1 MNQFYLR
8 YLLVIFYTC
17 LLAPLSAQQLI
28 DVAGTGIP
36 TYSGDN
42 GPALSAS
49 LNSPSAFVVTK
60 NNELWITDI
69 DNHRI
74 RAINIATGIIRT
86 VAGTG
91 VPSFSGDGGAATRAG
106 LNQPKDLV
114 QDNNGN
120 VYFTDIG
127 NARVRKIDINGTIT
141 TVAGNGS
148 QNYSEGANALLTG
161 LPEGGSVAVDPQ
173 GNVYITDNVLRKVLR
188 VDQAT
193 KTIRTFAGNGSG
205 VYSGDGGNAVDAGI
219 PHPHVVR
226 YYPDN
231 SIIVSDIDAHVIRK
245 ISISTGIIQTIIG
258 IGTPGYS
265 GDGGPAKSAQLNLP
279 LDHNIDSAGNIYI
292 ADGDNHVIRRFN
304 AATGEITTIAGTG
317 EPGYDGA
324 NIFYKCSRINVPVAV
339 VWSPDGIVYI
349 GEWIGLRV
357 RKIDPTPVIPTPPV
371 VRLAPLPSPICPGT
385 PLLLRVDR
393 MGGFAGDPHLEWFR
407 NGQSTGLFGPS
418 ASIPTVNNGDIISV
432 RAIGNNNTCGVD
444 SAITSTIPLT
454 IADIIAATAEI
465 RGDSILCPEETT
477 NFTAKSNY
485 RLKDINWTVNNI
497 NSAQGASF
505 QPSGLRDGSVIQFRA
520 VVDTSGC
527 LAGTQVFSR
536 TLTIDVLPAPA
547 LTLSPADT
555 SIEPGNSVTLRSET
569 EPGITQFLWS
579 GTGVLPNGAVT
590 QTVQPERTG
599 TYTVRVTNALGC
611 TQTAEAKI
619 RVIRPV
625 FIPNSFTPNADGKND
640 LFRIPPDTDLELVVL
655 RVFNRFGEMV
665 WETTDQTQGW
675 DGTIK
680 GLPAP
685 VGTYI
690 YQLRYRQ
697 DKIVERKGAVTLIR

>member
-1 MNQFYLR
+1 MNQFYPR
-8 YLLVIFYTC
+8 CLLIIFYTC
-17 LLAPLSAQQLI
+17 MLSPLSAQQLI

-49 LNSPSAFVVTK
+49 LNSPSAFVVTR
-60 NNELWITDI
+60 NNELWIADI

-74 RAINIATGIIRT
+74 RAINLATGIIRT

-91 VPSFSGDGGAATRAG
+91 VPSFSGDGGSATRAG

-120 VYFTDIG
+120 IYFTDIG
-127 NARVRKIDINGTIT
+127 NARVRKIDLNGNIS
-141 TVAGNGS
+141 TVAGNGT

-173 GNVYITDNVLRKVLR
+173 GNVYITDNTLRKILM
-188 VDQAT
+188 VDHVT

-205 VYSGDGGNAVDAGI
+205 VYSGDGGNAVNAGI

-258 IGTPGYS
+258 TGTPGYS
-265 GDGGPAKSAQLNLP
+265 GDGGPAISAQLNLP

-292 ADGDNHVIRRFN
+292 ADGDNHVIRLFR

-339 VWSPDGIVYI
+339 VWSPDGIIYI

-357 RKIDPTPVIPTPPV
+357 RKIDPTPVIPKAPV
-371 VRLAPLPSPICPGT
+371 VRLAPFPSPICPGT
-385 PLLLRVDR
+385 PLQLRVDR
-393 MGGFAGDPHLEWFR
+393 MDGFAGDPQLEWLR

-418 ASIPTVNNGDIISV
+418 ASIPTVNNGDVVSV
-432 RAIGNNNTCGVD
+432 RAIGKNNICSID

-454 IADIIAATAEI
+454 VADIIAPTAEI
-465 RGDSILCPEETT
+465 RGDSILCPDETT
-477 NFTAKSNY
+477 SFTALSNY
-485 RLKDINWTVNNI
+485 RLKNINWTVNNI
-497 NSAQGASF
+497 NSAQGTGF
-505 QPSGLRDGSVIQFRA
+505 QPIGLSDGSVIQFRA

-527 LAGTQVFSR
+527 LAGAQVFSR
-536 TLTIDVLPAPA
+536 TMKIDVLPAPS

-555 SIEPGNSVTLRSET
+555 SIELGNSVTLRSET

-579 GTGVLPNGAVT
+579 GTGVLPNSGAT

-599 TYTVRVTNALGC
+599 SYAVRVINTLGC
-611 TQTAEAKI
+611 SKTAEAKI
-619 RVIRPV
+619 RVIKPV

-640 LFRIPPDTDLELVVL
+640 LFRIPPDTDLEWVVL

-665 WETTDQTQGW
+665 WETTDQTRGW

-690 YQLRYRQ
+690 YQLRYQ
-697 DKIVERKGAVTLIR
+697 LDNVIERKGTITLIR